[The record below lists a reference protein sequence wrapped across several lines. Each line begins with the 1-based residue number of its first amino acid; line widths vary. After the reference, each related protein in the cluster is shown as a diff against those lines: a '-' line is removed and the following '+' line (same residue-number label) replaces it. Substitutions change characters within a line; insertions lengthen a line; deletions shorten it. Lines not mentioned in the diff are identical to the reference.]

1 MFRLADGW
9 ALAYTLLDSS
19 QAGARRANFRSI
31 IRNVEEST
39 LLLEIFK
46 DVGSKVVFPDDL

>member
-1 MFRLADGW
+1 MFMLAGGW

-19 QAGARRANFRSI
+19 QAGTRTANFRSI
-31 IRNVEEST
+31 IRNMEEST

-46 DVGSKVVFPDDL
+46 ERCMK

>member
-1 MFRLADGW
+1 MFMLADGW

-46 DVGSKVVFPDDL
+46 DVGSKDVFPDDL